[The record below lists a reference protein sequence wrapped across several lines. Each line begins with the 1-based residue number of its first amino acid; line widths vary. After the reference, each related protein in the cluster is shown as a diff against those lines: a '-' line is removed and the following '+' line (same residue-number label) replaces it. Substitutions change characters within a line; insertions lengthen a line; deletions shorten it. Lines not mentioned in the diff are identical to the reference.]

1 MTLFSKKKKKTQTY
15 TSHKLSFLVLTSN
28 KVDSSVCLKCL
39 VLKSCIAKLFET
51 ARVYFK
57 CPLMPLHQYKYAD
70 CRALNIIVPKPNWAF
85 IFFKNYYK

>member
-1 MTLFSKKKKKTQTY
+1 MYDPFFKKKKTKTTQTY
-15 TSHKLSFLVLTSN
+15 AVRKLNFLVLTSN

-57 CPLMPLHQYKYAD
+57 CPLMPLHQYKYTVF
-70 CRALNIIVPKPNWAF
+70 RALNIIVPKPKLGFHF
-85 IFFKNYYK
+85 I

>member
-1 MTLFSKKKKKTQTY
+1 MYDPFFKKKNTTKTTQTY
-15 TSHKLSFLVLTSN
+15 AVRKLNFLVLTSN

-57 CPLMPLHQYKYAD
+57 CPLMPLHQYKYTD
-70 CRALNIIVPKPNWAF
+70 CRALNIIVPKPKLGFHF
-85 IFFKNYYK
+85 I